1 MVSDDDVEEECV
13 YLKEVWDMKDGSHS
27 VQKVAQTHT
36 RTQAQGQASSNSN
49 NKKEF

>member
-1 MVSDDDVEEECV
+1 
-13 YLKEVWDMKDGSHS
+13 MKDGSHS